1 MSKQSALVPDRQ
13 NVQERPGRLYP
24 GDPVAIEHPR
34 RVKETGVVDDV
45 TEDGRTI
52 WVYLDHGRG
61 RRMYLED
68 DGYRFSLRNCPVPS
82 W

>member
-1 MSKQSALVPDRQ
+1 MSKQATWVPDRQ
-13 NVQERPGRLYP
+13 NVQDRPGRLYP
-24 GDPVAIEHPR
+24 GDWVAVEHAR
-34 RVKETGVVDDV
+34 RLKETGVVDDV

-68 DGYRFSLRNCPVPS
+68 DGYRFSLGGCA
-82 W
+82 